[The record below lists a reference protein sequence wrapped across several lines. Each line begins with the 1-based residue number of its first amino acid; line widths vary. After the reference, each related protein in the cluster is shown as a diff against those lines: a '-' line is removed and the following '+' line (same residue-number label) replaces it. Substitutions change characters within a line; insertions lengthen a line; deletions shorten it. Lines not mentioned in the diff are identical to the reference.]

1 MLSVNFNNSCLI
13 LMGGQS
19 NNPCR
24 TGDSVLDIPIS
35 SKSQDLWILLL
46 TAQITVLYTINFENM
61 SHGCKNCC
69 YNAVDTLINIKLN
82 QISNSLNPNKKNMKL
97 NKFFSVIIYLS
108 CKKILA

>member
-69 YNAVDTLINIKLN
+69 SNTVETLITSI
-82 QISNSLNPNKKNMKL
+82 INPNKKNMKL
-97 NKFFSVIIYLS
+97 NKFFSMIIYLS
-108 CKKILA
+108 CKKIPA